1 MKKPS
6 TLSTLT
12 GLCALV
18 LLLFALAAC
27 GTGPASDGKDA
38 GTEPLAARDL
48 AVLHEEEFGGVYLDL
63 TIEDFN
69 ALGFAYGDS
78 VDLAFSNGY
87 ELKDVPYY
95 NGYYTR
101 NGAPLLVAYPGYPH
115 IKAAV
120 NDGDDLFVLAGL
132 AQGDTGTVTLAEAGK
147 YLEIQQA
154 RDIHYRDDREEFPS
168 DEAFANF
175 RAVTAGEIRPGTLY
189 RSASPCDNQH
199 NRAPYVDALLGE
211 AGVKTILDLADN
223 DGKLAGYLRGEDFA
237 SPHFLAI
244 YEAGGV
250 IPAALNMN
258 FESRDFREKLAS
270 GLTALTEAP
279 GPWLVHCTEGK
290 DRTGFVCMVLEALC
304 GAEYS
309 EIVDDYM
316 RTYDNYYRITPVSD
330 PDRYGVIVAEVLE
343 PMVETLAGEGA
354 DLRTAD
360 LAGAAEAYLLDAG
373 MAPDRVAALRAA
385 LTGGPESPGE

>member
-1 MKKPS
+1 M
-6 TLSTLT
+6 
-12 GLCALV
+12 
-18 LLLFALAAC
+18 
-27 GTGPASDGKDA
+27 
-38 GTEPLAARDL
+38 
-48 AVLHEEEFGGVYLDL
+48 
-63 TIEDFN
+63 
-69 ALGFAYGDS
+69 
-78 VDLAFSNGY
+78 
-87 ELKDVPYY
+87 
-95 NGYYTR
+95 
-101 NGAPLLVAYPGYPH
+101 
-115 IKAAV
+115 
-120 NDGDDLFVLAGL
+120 
-132 AQGDTGTVTLAEAGK
+132 
-147 YLEIQQA
+147 
-154 RDIHYRDDREEFPS
+154 
-168 DEAFANF
+168 
-175 RAVTAGEIRPGTLY
+175 TAGDIAAGTLY

-211 AGVKTILDLADN
+211 AGVKTILDLADS

-304 GAEYS
+304 GADYG

-316 RTYDNYYRITPVSD
+316 RTYDNYYQITPASD
-330 PDRYGVIVAEVLE
+330 PDRYDVIVAEVLE
-343 PMVETLAGEGA
+343 PMLETLAGEGA

-360 LAGAAEAYLLDAG
+360 LAAAAEAYLLDAG